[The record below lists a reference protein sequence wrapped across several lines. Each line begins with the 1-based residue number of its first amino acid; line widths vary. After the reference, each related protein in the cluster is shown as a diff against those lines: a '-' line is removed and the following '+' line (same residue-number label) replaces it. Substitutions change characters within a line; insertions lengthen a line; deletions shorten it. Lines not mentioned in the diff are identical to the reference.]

1 MMVAWLIG
9 GLFTHGVISKARGTP
24 AYGFMV
30 LLVDFVIWP
39 VVLGEFVG
47 ETVIELLK
55 EKRDE

>member
-1 MMVAWLIG
+1 MMVVWLIG
-9 GLFTHGVISKARGTP
+9 GLFTHGVMSKVKGTP
-24 AYGFMV
+24 AYGFMGF
-30 LLVDFVIWP
+30 LVDFVIWL